1 MNNSGNEEGH
11 EYFWDENKG
20 DVRDSNNEKTKQG
33 EDSPH
38 QGLIMGDELEEH

>member
-20 DVRDSNNEKTKQG
+20 DVKDSNNEKTKQG
-33 EDSPH
+33 KDPPH
-38 QGLIMGDELEEH
+38 QGLILGDEFEEH